1 MKIHFT
7 TNKGIKLSLEWGG
20 VITAVVYSML
30 IALNIGAEYLAFILL
45 LLSALLI
52 GSWAILS
59 RYLGIF
65 LLQIFYMS
73 AAVVGLIRWY

>member
-1 MKIHFT
+1 
-7 TNKGIKLSLEWGG
+7 
-20 VITAVVYSML
+20 ML

-52 GSWAILS
+52 GGWALLN

-65 LLQIFYMS
+65 LLQIFYLS
-73 AAVVGLIRWY
+73 AAIVGLIRWY